1 MRITDSQKNELDG
14 VYLALTDAEA
24 RELRDGLNELL
35 NARENGW
42 HAHVMD
48 ERFWSADESER
59 VEREITVYRADDTT
73 AVF

>member
-35 NARENGW
+35 STRENGW

-48 ERFWSADESER
+48 ERAWAAEESER
-59 VEREITVYRADDTT
+59 VEREITVYRADDAT

>member
-35 NARENGW
+35 STRETGW
-42 HAHVMD
+42 HVHVMD
-48 ERFWSADESER
+48 ERAWSAEKSER
-59 VEREITVYRADDTT
+59 VEREIAVYRADDVT
-73 AVF
+73 AAF

>member
-1 MRITDSQKNELDG
+1 MRITDSHKKELGG

-24 RELRDGLNELL
+24 RELRDGLDELL
-35 NARENGW
+35 STRENGW
-42 HAHVMD
+42 HVHVMD

-73 AVF
+73 AAF

>member
-1 MRITDSQKNELDG
+1 MRITDSKRNELDG
-14 VYLALTDAEA
+14 VYLSLTDAEA

-35 NARENGW
+35 NTREEGW

-59 VEREITVYRADDTT
+59 IEREITVYRADD
-73 AVF
+73 ASAAF